1 MTKLDFSKINRS
13 SSKSFNEQ
21 KSLIKKIGK
30 GQTVLCCV
38 CQKPLKLTVASKSE
52 TAVYCENG
60 CTKINL
66 ELED

>member
-1 MTKLDFSKINRS
+1 MTKLDFSKINKLS
-13 SSKSFNEQ
+13 AKSFNEQ

-38 CQKPLKLTVASKSE
+38 CQRPLKLTVASDTE
-52 TAVYCENG
+52 TGVYCENG